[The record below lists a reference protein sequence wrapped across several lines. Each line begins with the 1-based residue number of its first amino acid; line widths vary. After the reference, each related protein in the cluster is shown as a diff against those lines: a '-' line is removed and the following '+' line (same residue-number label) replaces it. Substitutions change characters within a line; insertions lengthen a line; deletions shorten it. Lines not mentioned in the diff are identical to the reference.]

1 MTFHIMEYS
10 TRKKCGKLRGMYSRK
25 APTPKPEE
33 IASLRYRHDLTQV
46 QFGELLYVGVRSVQH
61 WESGASGMHP
71 ALWEL
76 AQIKLGEKIIEK
88 S

>member
-1 MTFHIMEYS
+1 M
-10 TRKKCGKLRGMYSRK
+10 CGKLRGMYSRK
-25 APTPKPEE
+25 TPSPTPEQ
-33 IASLRYRHDLTQV
+33 IASLRYRHSLNQV

-61 WESGASGMHP
+61 WESGDRDMHP